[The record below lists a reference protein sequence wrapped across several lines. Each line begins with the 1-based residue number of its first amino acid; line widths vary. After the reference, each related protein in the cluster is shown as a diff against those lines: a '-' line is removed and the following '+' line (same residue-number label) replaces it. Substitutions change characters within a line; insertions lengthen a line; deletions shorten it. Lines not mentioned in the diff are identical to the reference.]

1 MPTEHEIMIILC
13 TVLLGCIAIVA
24 SFHCL
29 KLFFRNPIQIEYE
42 SEEQSGEDP
51 QSIQIIV
58 KSSPLRII
66 RVRREEDP
74 VAPV

>member
-1 MPTEHEIMIILC
+1 MPSDQEILIILC
-13 TVLLGCIAIVA
+13 TILLGCIAVIA
-24 SFHCL
+24 MFYCL
-29 KLFFRNPIQIEYE
+29 KLFFGNPIQIDHE
-42 SEEQSGEDP
+42 SEEQSGDDP
-51 QSIQIIV
+51 QTIQIIV